1 MELRHLRY
9 FVAVAEEEN
18 MGRAAARLRVAQSA
32 LSRQLQDLERE
43 VGASLFERLSRG
55 VRLTE
60 AGRAFEAPARRAI
73 AAADEAARAARDVA
87 AGALGTLRI
96 APPDFGAR
104 AELAADAIARFRAAR
119 PRVAV
124 ELVAVPW
131 PEHVAQLLADRIDVG
146 FAVASAPTDYPP
158 AIRAER
164 VDDEPLA
171 WALLARQ
178 HALASR
184 AELTLAELAHVPMVL
199 SERVAIPGMHD
210 RIMGAVR
217 AAGIEPH
224 VVSSPPAFASVAQ
237 LVSVGAGWCAVVAS
251 VAAQPPAGT
260 VAVPVPELGRGAALE
275 LHVLRRRADGDD
287 TLPAVFTRCVHAALA
302 AAR

>member
-43 VGASLFERLSRG
+43 VGAPLFERLSRG

-60 AGRAFEAPARRAI
+60 AGRAFDVHARRALV
-73 AAADEAARAARDVA
+73 AAEDAGRAARDAA
-87 AGALGTLRI
+87 AGAIGTLRV

-104 AELAADAIARFRAAR
+104 AELAADAIARFQAAR
-119 PRVAV
+119 PRVTV
-124 ELVAVPW
+124 ELVPVPW
-131 PEHVAQLLADRIDVG
+131 PEHVGQLLADRIDVG
-146 FAVASAPTDYPP
+146 FAVASAPTDYP
-158 AIRAER
+158 ATIAAER

-178 HALASR
+178 HPLATRST
-184 AELTLAELAHVPMVL
+184 LTLADLADVPMVL
-199 SERVAIPGMHD
+199 SERAAIPGLHD
-210 RIMGAVR
+210 RIMDAVR
-217 AAGIEPH
+217 AGGIEPR
-224 VVSSPPAFASVAQ
+224 VVSSPPAFAAVAQ

-251 VAAQPPAGT
+251 AASQPPAGT
-260 VAVPVPELGRGAALE
+260 VAIPVPELGRGPALE
-275 LHVLRRRADGDD
+275 LHALRRRDRESS
-287 TLPAVFTRCVHAALA
+287 LAVLFTDCVHAALA